1 MLIVSFLK
9 WVFVVAVTLG
19 AIGLLSVFLS
29 SSAKAK
35 EMLPTKENTIFESRN
50 NTHGKLSII
59 RGKERRAV
67 GGTVLVIPLIP
78 IPLVGEYHDVDANY
92 LFYTDPDGR
101 NILLTTGD
109 IMLKDIQDAYYFR
122 KDPFSRRAND
132 MSLIVPLEEAR
143 SLKSIALCL
152 MDNRHDLEAGMQ
164 KNLTSVFIK
173 KINANTVSV
182 NKDPIFY
189 PINKESAGGLTGQD
203 FLIGFE
209 YKGTATS
216 GLELNII
223 YRRNK
228 DGHFTDFDMTYG
240 DIFLESG
247 LDLIQAV
254 QQHALSAEQERYL
267 PNSNPVKG
275 IEYRLYKH
283 ENRAE
288 PTFEQVA
295 AALRNLPTMRSIG
308 NGMMFQDYYAQ
319 RRGLVDDPRRY
330 LIDTSEGQ

>member
-9 WVFVVAVTLG
+9 WVFVVAVTVG

-35 EMLPTKENTIFESRN
+35 EMLLTKENTIFESRN

-59 RGKERRAV
+59 RVKERRAV

-122 KDPFSRRAND
+122 KDPFSRRGND

-173 KINANTVSV
+173 KINTNSVSV

-189 PINKESAGGLTGQD
+189 PINKEASGGLPGQD

-216 GLELNII
+216 ELNII
-223 YRRNK
+223 YRRNQ

-240 DIFLESG
+240 DIFLETG
-247 LDLIQAV
+247 LDLIQEV
-254 QQHALSAEQERYL
+254 QQHALSPEKGRYL

-308 NGMMFQDYYAQ
+308 NGMSFKDYYTQ
-319 RRGLVDDPRRY
+319 RRSLIHDPRRY
-330 LIDTSEGQ
+330 LIDNSGGQ